1 MLILLLAF
9 NTLTI
14 RGYTLD
20 KELYLSGEVVSIKQV
35 LKYSFVTQCNKDSK
49 LRQLDIITNI
59 VDLKDNMDIDIEK
72 EVFVHG
78 ALCICYSGQ
87 CLMSSLIMNRSGNRG
102 ECAGMCR
109 LSYKLLENDK
119 EVQTKGEYLLS
130 TREFCT
136 IENLKEILDANA

>member
-1 MLILLLAF
+1 MPNVLKKMLILLLAF

-59 VDLKDNMDIDIEK
+59 VDLKDNMDIDIE
-72 EVFVHG
+72 E
-78 ALCICYSGQ
+78 L
-87 CLMSSLIMNRSGNRG
+87 SS
-102 ECAGMCR
+102 
-109 LSYKLLENDK
+109 KLKDEKKVVAIIIRNNKL
-119 EVQTKGEYLLS
+119 
-130 TREFCT
+130 RFFH
-136 IENLKEILDANA
+136 